1 MSAHITINASIV
13 TWARRRVRRGLGQGA
28 ITMGTP
34 KLAKT
39 MEKMMSFAKVFY
51 PPRGGATGAE
61 PPHTPARMGNRN
73 AMA

>member
-1 MSAHITINASIV
+1 
-13 TWARRRVRRGLGQGA
+13 LGQEA

-39 MEKMMSFAKVFY
+39 MEKMMSLAMIFY
-51 PPRGGATGAE
+51 RFRGDAIGAG
-61 PPHTPARMGNRN
+61 PLHTPARIGNRN